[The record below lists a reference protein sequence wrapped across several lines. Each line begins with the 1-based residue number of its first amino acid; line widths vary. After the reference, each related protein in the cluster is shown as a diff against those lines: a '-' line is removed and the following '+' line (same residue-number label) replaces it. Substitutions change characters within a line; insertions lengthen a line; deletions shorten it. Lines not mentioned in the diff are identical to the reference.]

1 MDGEINHKTLITPVT
16 RTQTPAV
23 ADRPGK
29 AIHAARGTIRI
40 LVAAP
45 EAMITGEAALAV
57 RRRVAP
63 VADHL
68 AQVQDPQA
76 AVTK

>member
-1 MDGEINHKTLITPVT
+1 MDGEISHKTQITPVT

-40 LVAAP
+40 PEAAP
-45 EAMITGEAALAV
+45 EAMMADEAARAV
-57 RRRVAP
+57 RHPVAP
-63 VADHL
+63 VVDHL